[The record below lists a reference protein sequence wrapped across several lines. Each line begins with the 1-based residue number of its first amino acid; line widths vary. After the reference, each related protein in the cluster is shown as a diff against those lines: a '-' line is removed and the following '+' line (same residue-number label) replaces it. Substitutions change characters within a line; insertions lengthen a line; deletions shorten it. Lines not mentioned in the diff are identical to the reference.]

1 MKNNS
6 NNRLKKILFVLLLI
20 LFLLVSNGRFT
31 LFFATWVSTT
41 MLLFL
46 VRKFSALRG
55 FLMAWLLLTSALL
68 FQYYELVPLPIPFY
82 ILLMVVFGMILA
94 IPYLLD
100 LVFVKNKSSFIH
112 TFIFPTSWVLITYV
126 LYKYNPYGSWLHV
139 AYSQHSQLVLVQS
152 ISVFG
157 LGFIT
162 FLIGWFA
169 SVVNWVLL
177 QEFQWAK
184 IKKGVY
190 VYGITMLLIVS
201 FGSYRLLFQKPTS
214 KTIRVASISA
224 LPEFGIY
231 DNDFFGLNLEGGKEK
246 FKKQASDLNKNL
258 FVRSIKEA
266 KAGAKIVFWAEGNS
280 LILKEDE
287 LELYKSASSIAKENN
302 IYLGI
307 AVAVID
313 KNNDKPIENKFIFF
327 NPNGKKTIDY
337 WKVIPVPGN
346 EAAMANIKGSEIQK
360 VKTPYGTIAAT
371 ICFDMDF
378 PQYLKQAKGADI
390 LLVPSN
396 DWKAIDPIHTQ
407 MASFRAIEQGFNLIR
422 QTSKGLSAGV
432 DYTGK
437 IISKMDHF
445 TDNDKVLITQL
456 PIKGIA
462 TIYSKIG
469 DVFIVFCLL
478 LFIGVIIR
486 LKK

>member
-1 MKNNS
+1 MKNNQ
-6 NNRLKKILFVLLLI
+6 LKKVLFVLILV
-20 LFLLVSNGRFT
+20 LFLLFSNGRFT
-31 LFFATWVSTT
+31 LFFATWVSTA
-41 MLLFL
+41 MLLYA
-46 VRKFSALRG
+46 VRKLSVLRG
-55 FLMAWLLLTSALL
+55 FLLAWLLLTSAFL
-68 FQYYELVPLPIPFY
+68 FQFYELVPLPTPFY
-82 ILLMVVFGMILA
+82 ILIMIMTGLVIA
-94 IPYLLD
+94 LPYLID
-100 LVFVKNKSSFIH
+100 LLFSKSRSNFLH
-112 TFIFPTSWVLITYV
+112 TLIFPTSWVIIGYI
-126 LYKYNPYGSWLHV
+126 LYKYNPYGTWLHI
-139 AYSQHSQLVLVQS
+139 AYSQQSQLVLLQS

-169 SVVNWVLL
+169 SVVNWILI
-177 QEFQWAK
+177 QEFQWTK
-184 IKKGVY
+184 IKKGIY
-190 VYGITMLLIVS
+190 VYGITMLLTLS
-201 FGSYRLLFQKPTS
+201 FGSYRLLFQKPDS

-246 FKKQASDLNKNL
+246 FKKQASELSNDLFN
-258 FVRSIKEA
+258 RSSKEA

-287 LELYKSASSIAKENN
+287 LELYESASSIAKENN

-307 AVAVID
+307 AVGIID
-313 KNNDKPIENKFIFF
+313 QNNDKPIENKFIFF

-337 WKVIPVPGN
+337 WKVIPVPGQ

-378 PQYLKQAKGADI
+378 PQYLKQAKGVDI
-390 LLVPSN
+390 LLAPSN
-396 DWKAIDPIHTQ
+396 DWKAIDPIHTH

-422 QTSKGLSAGV
+422 QTSKGLSAGI

-437 IISKMDHF
+437 MISEMDHF
-445 TDNDKVLITQL
+445 TDNSKVLITQL
-456 PIKGIA
+456 PTKGIT

-469 DVFIVFCLL
+469 DVFIAFCLA
-478 LFIGVIIR
+478 LFIGVVIR
-486 LKK
+486 LKR